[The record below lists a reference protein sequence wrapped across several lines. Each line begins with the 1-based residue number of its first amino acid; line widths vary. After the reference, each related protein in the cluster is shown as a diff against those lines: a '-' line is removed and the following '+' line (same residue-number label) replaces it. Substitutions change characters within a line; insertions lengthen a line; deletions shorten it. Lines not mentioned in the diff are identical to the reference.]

1 MSNRILTGLFAV
13 CIFQGSPVASQVVSS
28 RTNIVHVDTGVDG
41 LNTVLP
47 RIVWELPRLEYTN
60 SSENRVDIKAVV
72 ASTEPLKNVRLSLKS
87 APDATPSAEKIIT
100 PDNPLLVN
108 IEQNLFLPDGQNY
121 IEIVA
126 ENIHGGMVVD
136 MRSVVVGLNAL
147 KDAVAIDRKDYA
159 IFFATDQYDNW
170 GDLVNP
176 IYDSKAI
183 GKELEE
189 RYGFE
194 VRIVENIDQNDVFTI
209 LREYA
214 LMNYKPQ
221 DQLFIFFAGHGQYDE
236 TFGEGY
242 VVARNSIANDPGKNT
257 YISHNRLRN
266 NIDNI
271 KCEHIFLVMDV
282 CFGGTFDPVLASSR
296 GVYSELDNVEFMVKK
311 LSVKTRKY
319 LTSGGKEYV
328 SDGIPG
334 KHSPFASRFL
344 EALKTN
350 GGEDR
355 LLTISELGSFMERLQ
370 TTPRLGSFGTD
381 QDGSDFL
388 FIAK

>member
-1 MSNRILTGLFAV
+1 MKLSRRYILLSLLTLVSPA
-13 CIFQGSPVASQVVSS
+13 IFGQVVAT
-28 RTNIVHVDTGVDG
+28 RTNQVHIDVTKPS
-41 LNTVLP
+41 NATTLP

-60 SSENRVDIKAVV
+60 SQENRVDVKATVV
-72 ASTEPLKNVRLSLKS
+72 STEPLKSVRLALKTS
-87 APDATPSAEKIIT
+87 NDGEPSAVKNVELES
-100 PDNPLLVN
+100 PLVTS
-108 IEQNLFLPDGQNY
+108 IQQNLYLPDGQNY

-126 ENIHGGMVVD
+126 ETEMGGIVSD
-136 MRSVVVGLNAL
+136 FRSVVVGMNAL
-147 KDAVAIDRKDYA
+147 KDAVAIDRKDYGL
-159 IFFATDQYDNW
+159 FFATDQYDNW

-194 VRIVENIDQNDVFTI
+194 VKIVENIDQNDVFTI

-214 LMNYKPQ
+214 LRNYKPQ

-271 KCEHIFLVMDV
+271 KCDHIFLVMDV

-296 GVYSELDNVEFMVKK
+296 SVYSEVDNVEFMVKK
-311 LSVKTRKY
+311 LAVKTRKY
-319 LTSGGKEYV
+319 LTSGVKEYV
-328 SDGIPG
+328 SDAIAG

-355 LLTISELGSFMERLQ
+355 LLTLTELNSFMERLQ
-370 TTPRLGSFGTD
+370 TTPRFGAFGSD
-381 QDGSDFL
+381 QDASDFL

>member
-1 MSNRILTGLFAV
+1 MKA
-13 CIFQGSPVASQVVSS
+13 SPQFICLLLVFLASPRVHGQVVAT
-28 RTNIVHVDTGVDG
+28 RTNQVHFDVTKSSSP
-41 LNTVLP
+41 TTLP

-60 SSENRVDIKAVV
+60 SQENRVDVKATVV
-72 ASTEPLKNVRLSLKS
+72 SSEPLKSVRLALKS
-87 APDATPSAEKIIT
+87 SSDGEPSATKNVELES
-100 PDNPLLVN
+100 PLMTTVQ
-108 IEQNLFLPDGQNY
+108 QNLYLPDGQSY
-121 IEIVA
+121 IEIIA
-126 ENIHGGMVVD
+126 ETEHGGVVSD
-136 MRSVVVGLNAL
+136 FRSVVVGMNAL

-159 IFFATDQYDNW
+159 LFFATDQYDNW

-214 LMNYKPQ
+214 LRNYKPQ

-271 KCEHIFLVMDV
+271 KCDHIFLVMDV

-296 GVYSELDNVEFMVKK
+296 SVYSEIDNVEFMVKK
-311 LSVKTRKY
+311 LAVRTRKY

-328 SDGIPG
+328 SDGIAG

-355 LLTISELGSFMERLQ
+355 LLTLTELNSFMERLQ
-370 TTPRLGSFGTD
+370 TTPRFGAFGSD
-381 QDGSDFL
+381 QEASDFL

>member
-1 MSNRILTGLFAV
+1 MKASTQFICLLLVFLA
-13 CIFQGSPVASQVVSS
+13 SPQVHGQVVAT
-28 RTNIVHVDTGVDG
+28 RTNQVHFDVTKSSSP
-41 LNTVLP
+41 TTLP

-60 SSENRVDIKAVV
+60 SQENRVDVKATVV
-72 ASTEPLKNVRLSLKS
+72 SSEPLKSVRLALKS
-87 APDATPSAEKIIT
+87 SNDGEPSATKNVELES
-100 PDNPLLVN
+100 PLMTTVQ
-108 IEQNLFLPDGQNY
+108 QNLYLPDGQSY
-121 IEIVA
+121 IEIIA
-126 ENIHGGMVVD
+126 ETEHGGVVSD
-136 MRSVVVGLNAL
+136 FRSVVVGMNAL

-159 IFFATDQYDNW
+159 LFFATDQYDNW

-214 LMNYKPQ
+214 LRNYKPQ

-271 KCEHIFLVMDV
+271 KCDHIFLVMDV

-296 GVYSELDNVEFMVKK
+296 SVYSEIDNVEFMVKK
-311 LSVKTRKY
+311 LAVRTRKY

-328 SDGIPG
+328 SDGIAG

-355 LLTISELGSFMERLQ
+355 LLTLTELNSFMERLQ
-370 TTPRLGSFGTD
+370 TTPRFGAFGSD
-381 QDGSDFL
+381 QEASDFL